1 MKLAETMNQYVKT
14 SITYDFGDSQE
25 VLNGKTISQ
34 WISSDKKYK
43 AKISQE
49 KIEEYIA
56 NLADTYNTAGRS
68 KKLKSSYGT
77 EVTVS
82 GGDYGWKMDKE
93 AEAEA
98 LKEHIKKGEVLTKEP
113 AYSQTANSRAGNDY
127 GDTYVEVNLTAQH
140 MYYYKN
146 GSLVVETDFVSGNDA
161 KGWSTPPGA
170 FGLYYKQRDK
180 TLRGEGYAT
189 PVSFWMPFNGG
200 VGFHDANWRR
210 DFGGNYYKRGGSHGC
225 VNMPYSAAQTL
236 FENIEAGCA
245 VLVYHLPGSESA
257 KAKAQEA
264 AAAVI
269 QLIDSLGEVTLESK
283 EAVVNAR
290 NQYNGLDGSA
300 RGYVSNYGSLEAAE
314 ARIAQLEAEAA
325 ADQQAQAEAQ
335 PVIDAINQLAG
346 QEITLDMKGTIEKI
360 RKQYNGLSE
369 AARAKVGN
377 YNVLTE
383 AEQRI
388 EELKKAEKEQE
399 EE

>member
-1 MKLAETMNQYVKT
+1 MDEEKFFEVLEKSVLNLQDQISLAEEECYVKPKYTSESKKVVKLAETMNQYVKT

-180 TLRGEGYAT
+180 VLRGKKQADGTYEYES
-189 PVSFWMPFNGG
+189 PVSYWMPFNGG
-200 VGFHDANWRR
+200 IGLHDANWRSK
-210 DFGGNYYKRGGSHGC
+210 FGGQIYQTGGSHGC
-225 VNMPYSAAQTL
+225 IN
-236 FENIEAGCA
+236 
-245 VLVYHLPGSESA
+245 LPPS
-257 KAKAQEA
+257 

-269 QLIDSLGEVTLESK
+269 YEHVYTGIPILCF
-283 EAVVNAR
+283 
-290 NQYNGLDGSA
+290 Y
-300 RGYVSNYGSLEAAE
+300 
-314 ARIAQLEAEAA
+314 
-325 ADQQAQAEAQ
+325 
-335 PVIDAINQLAG
+335 
-346 QEITLDMKGTIEKI
+346 
-360 RKQYNGLSE
+360 
-369 AARAKVGN
+369 
-377 YNVLTE
+377 
-383 AEQRI
+383 
-388 EELKKAEKEQE
+388 
-399 EE
+399 